1 MPSLENDPLPK
12 SRTTDFC
19 TAHYIDEIKG
29 ISRFLVAA
37 PSHMLV
43 RTYEDEF
50 AAVKCAHLRFF
61 HVDNDERDASFGRG
75 FNDARDTRGWIE
87 AKQSVVGTQ
96 CIVERTAPL

>member
-12 SRTTDFC
+12 SKTTDFC

-29 ISRFLVAA
+29 ISRFLVAT

-50 AAVKCAHLRFF
+50 AAVKCAHLWSF
-61 HVDNDERDASFGRG
+61 HVDDGERDASFGRG
-75 FNDARDTRGWIE
+75 LTDARDARLG
-87 AKQSVVGTQ
+87 SRRSRV
-96 CIVERTAPL
+96 